1 MAALSRDIQEEAQP
15 STQVENTKDKVGAI
29 FEARGE
35 TAKDKTD
42 KVDMC
47 FAPYQQTTHS
57 GIFLPHS
64 GIHRPQRGII
74 GISLLAVTFRNNYFI
89 PEKI

>member
-15 STQVENTKDKVGAI
+15 STEVENTKDKVGAI

-47 FAPYQQTTHS
+47 FAPY
-57 GIFLPHS
+57 
-64 GIHRPQRGII
+64 
-74 GISLLAVTFRNNYFI
+74 
-89 PEKI
+89 